1 MVFSVFAGAGGEPA
15 GLWSDG
21 MIRTT
26 RIWGLS
32 ARLVMFTVA
41 LGLTTAHAEDAPDI
55 DAGAYQRPPYT
66 VNPGDVLSISV
77 WKEADL
83 QRGVIV
89 RPDGVFSFPLAGEIQ
104 AEGKS
109 IPEIQALLTERL
121 ERFIP
126 DPVITIATES
136 VAGHNVYVIGQVNR
150 PGQFNAS
157 ATVDVAQALSIA
169 GGTTTFAK
177 LDDIKI
183 LRRNKK
189 GALIAI
195 PFDYGDIE
203 KGKRLDQNILLEPG
217 DVVVVP

>member
-1 MVFSVFAGAGGEPA
+1 MIEKKSTR
-15 GLWSDG
+15 GLY
-21 MIRTT
+21 
-26 RIWGLS
+26 
-32 ARLVMFTVA
+32 ARLLVLTMGIA
-41 LGLTTAHAEDAPDI
+41 LATAHAEDTSEVDE
-55 DAGAYQRPPYT
+55 GTFQRPPYT

-77 WKEADL
+77 WKETDL
-83 QRGVIV
+83 QRGVVI
-89 RPDGVFSFPLAGEIQ
+89 RPDGAFSFPLAGEIQ

-109 IPEIQALLTERL
+109 IPEIQGLLTERL

-126 DPVITIATES
+126 DPVVTIATES

-150 PGQFNAS
+150 PGQFNVS
-157 ATVDVAQALSIA
+157 ATVDVTQALSIA

-183 LRRNKK
+183 LRRDNK

-195 PFDYGDIE
+195 PFDFSDIE
-203 KGKRLDQNILLEPG
+203 KGKRLHQNILLRPG